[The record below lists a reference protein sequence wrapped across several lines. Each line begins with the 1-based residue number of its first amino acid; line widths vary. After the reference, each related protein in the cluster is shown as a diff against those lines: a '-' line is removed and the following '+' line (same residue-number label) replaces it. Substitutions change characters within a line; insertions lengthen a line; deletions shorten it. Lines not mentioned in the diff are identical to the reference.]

1 MEGFEGLAQLFPNLL
16 LGFQTAVT
24 VQNLAYCFA
33 GVFLGTIVGVLPGIG
48 PLAAIAMLL
57 PATFN
62 LPPVGALI
70 MLAGIYYGTQYGG
83 STTAILVNLPGE
95 SASVVTCIDGYQ
107 MAKNGRAGPALAIAA
122 VGSFFAGTVCT
133 LIIAV
138 AGPPLAEVAL
148 KFGAPE
154 YFSLMVMGLI
164 ASAVLAHGSL
174 LKAISMI
181 FLGLIFGIVGTDVNS
196 GMSRFTFGA
205 SGLADGLSFVVVAM
219 GLFGFAEILSNL
231 GKGKDAENRELLT
244 KKIHGLM
251 PTWHDIKVSSGSI
264 MRGTFIGAFFG
275 TLPGAGPTISAFSS
289 YAVEKKMA
297 KNPDEFGKGAIQGV
311 AGPESANNAAAQCAF
326 IPTLTLGIPGSATMA
341 LMLGALTIQGIAPGP
356 QVMTQRPDLFWGLI
370 ASMWIGN
377 AMLVILNLPLIGLWV
392 KLLQV
397 PYRYL
402 FPAIMVFMAIG
413 VYSVN
418 NLDMDIY
425 LTIFFGLMG
434 YVFVKLKCEPAPLI
448 LAFVLGPL
456 MEENL
461 RRALLISRGDP
472 TVFLTRPIS
481 AGFLIATALLL
492 FFMIMPAVRKKRQ
505 QVLEEDAAA

>member
-1 MEGFEGLAQLFPNLL
+1 MEGLAQLLPNLA
-16 LGFQTAVT
+16 LGFQTAVSL
-24 VQNLAYCFA
+24 QNLGYCFV

-83 STTAILVNLPGE
+83 STTAILVKLPGE
-95 SASVVTCIDGYQ
+95 SASVVTCIDGYE
-107 MAKNGRAGPALAIAA
+107 MAKQGRAGPALAIAA

-133 LIIAV
+133 LIIAL
-138 AGPPLAEVAL
+138 AGPPLAEIAL

-174 LKAISMI
+174 LKAIAMI

-231 GKGKDAENRELLT
+231 GKGKESENRDLLT
-244 KKIHGLM
+244 SKIHGLM
-251 PTWHDIKVSSGSI
+251 PTWYDIKISLGAI
-264 MRGTFIGAFFG
+264 FRGTAIGAFFG

-297 KNPDEFGKGAIQGV
+297 KHPEAFGKGAIQGV

-370 ASMWIGN
+370 VSMWIGN
-377 AMLVILNLPLIGLWV
+377 GMLVILNLPMIGLWV

-397 PYRYL
+397 PYRFL

-472 TVFLTRPIS
+472 SVFFTRPIS
-481 AGFLIATALLL
+481 AGFLIATILLL
-492 FFMIMPAVRKKRQ
+492 VFMIMPAVRKKREE
-505 QVLEEDAAA
+505 VLEEEAAV

>member
-1 MEGFEGLAQLFPNLL
+1 MDFAQLLPNLALGFE
-16 LGFQTAVT
+16 TAVT
-24 VQNLAYCFA
+24 LQNLTYCFI
-33 GVFLGTIVGVLPGIG
+33 GVFVGTLVGVLPGIG

-62 LPPVGALI
+62 LPPTGALI

-83 STTAILVNLPGE
+83 STTSILVNLPGE

-122 VGSFFAGTVCT
+122 IGSFFAGTVGT
-133 LIIAV
+133 ILIAL

-154 YFSLMVMGLI
+154 YFSLMTMGLI
-164 ASAVLAHGSL
+164 ASAVLASGSM
-174 LKAISMI
+174 LKAIAMI
-181 FLGLIFGIVGTDVNS
+181 FLGLLIGIVGTDVNS

-219 GLFGFAEILSNL
+219 GLFGFGEILSNL
-231 GKGKDAENRELLT
+231 EKGEEASSRELLKT
-244 KKIHGLM
+244 KIEHLY
-251 PTWHDIKVSSGSI
+251 PTWRDMKLTAGPI
-264 MRGTFIGAFFG
+264 MRGTAIGAFFG

-289 YAVEKKMA
+289 YALEKKMA
-297 KNPDEFGKGAIQGV
+297 NNPEEFGKGAIQGV

-326 IPTLTLGIPGSATMA
+326 IPTLTLGIPGSGTMA

-377 AMLVILNLPLIGLWV
+377 AMLVILNLPLVGLWV
-392 KLLQV
+392 KLLSV
-397 PYRYL
+397 PYRLL
-402 FPAIMVFMAIG
+402 FPAILVFMAIG

-418 NLDMDIY
+418 NLDLDIY
-425 LTIFFGLMG
+425 LTVLFGLMG

-472 TVFLTRPIS
+472 MVFFNRPIS
-481 AGFLIATALLL
+481 ATFLILTMLLL
-492 FFMIMPAVRKKRQ
+492 FFMILPAVRKKREIAYQ
-505 QVLEEDAAA
+505 EPPSA

>member
-1 MEGFEGLAQLFPNLL
+1 MEDFTQLFPNLV
-16 LGFQTAVT
+16 LGFSTAVSL
-24 VQNLAYCFA
+24 QNLWYCFM
-33 GVFLGTIVGVLPGIG
+33 GVFIGTLVGVLPGIG

-62 LPPVGALI
+62 LPPVPALI

-83 STTAILVNLPGE
+83 STTSILVNLPGE
-95 SASVVTCIDGYQ
+95 SASVVTCLDGYQ

-122 VGSFFAGTVCT
+122 VGSFFAGTVGT
-133 LIIAV
+133 LLIAV
-138 AGPPLAEVAL
+138 AGPPLAEMAL

-154 YFSLMVMGLI
+154 YFSLMTMGLI
-164 ASAVLAHGSL
+164 ASAVLASGSV
-174 LKAISMI
+174 LKAIAMI
-181 FLGLIFGIVGTDVNS
+181 FLGLLFGIVGTDVNS

-219 GLFGFAEILSNL
+219 GLFGFAEILNNL
-231 GKGKDAENRELLT
+231 EKGQDAASRELLT
-244 KKIHGLM
+244 NKIKHLY
-251 PTWHDIKVSSGSI
+251 PTWQDLKLSMGPIL
-264 MRGTFIGAFFG
+264 RGTAIGAFFG

-289 YAVEKKMA
+289 YALEKKVA
-297 KNPDEFGKGAIQGV
+297 KRPEDFGKGAIQGV

-326 IPTLTLGIPGSATMA
+326 IPTLTLGIPGSGTMA

-392 KLLQV
+392 RLLRV

-418 NLDMDIY
+418 NLDLDIY
-425 LTIFFGLMG
+425 MTVFFGIIG
-434 YVFVKLKCEPAPLI
+434 YVFMKLKCEPAPMI

-472 TVFLTRPIS
+472 AVFFTRPIS
-481 AGFLIATALLL
+481 AGFLIATILLL
-492 FFMIMPAVRKKRQ
+492 VFMILPNVRKKREE
-505 QVLEEDAAA
+505 VLIEES

>member
-1 MEGFEGLAQLFPNLL
+1 MDFLAGLFPNLV
-16 LGFQTAVT
+16 LGFQTAVSP
-24 VQNLAYCFA
+24 VNLLYCFI
-33 GVFLGTIVGVLPGIG
+33 GVFVGTIVGVLPGIG

-83 STTAILVNLPGE
+83 STTSILVKLPGE
-95 SASVVTCIDGYQ
+95 SASVVTCIDGHE
-107 MAKNGRAGPALAIAA
+107 MAKKGRAGPALAIAA
-122 VGSFFAGTVCT
+122 IGSFFAGTVGT
-133 LIIAV
+133 VLIAL
-138 AGPPLAEVAL
+138 AGPPLAEMAL

-164 ASAVLAHGSL
+164 ASAVLASGSMI
-174 LKAISMI
+174 KAIAMI
-181 FLGLIFGIVGTDVNS
+181 FLGLLFGIVGTDVNS

-205 SGLADGLSFVVVAM
+205 AGLADGLSFVVVAM
-219 GLFGFAEILSNL
+219 GLFGFAEILANL
-231 GKGKDAENRELLT
+231 ERGTDTKSRDLL
-244 KKIHGLM
+244 KAKIEHLY
-251 PTWHDIKVSSGSI
+251 PTWEDLKLSAGPIV
-264 MRGTFIGAFFG
+264 RGTAIGAFFG

-289 YAVEKKMA
+289 YALEKKVA
-297 KNPDEFGKGAIQGV
+297 KRPEEFGQGAIQGV

-326 IPTLTLGIPGSATMA
+326 IPTLTLGIPGSGTMA

-356 QVMTQRPDLFWGLI
+356 QVMTQRPELFWGLI

-377 AMLVILNLPLIGLWV
+377 AMLVILNLPMIGLWV

-397 PYRYL
+397 PYRFL
-402 FPAIMVFMAIG
+402 FPAIMTFMAIG

-418 NLDMDIY
+418 NLDLDIY
-425 LTIFFGLMG
+425 LTVFFGIMG
-434 YVFVKLKCEPAPLI
+434 YIFMKLRCEPAPLI

-472 TVFLTRPIS
+472 SVFITRPIS
-481 AGFLIATALLL
+481 AGFLIATVVLLAI
-492 FFMIMPAVRKKRQ
+492 MILPNIRKKREE
-505 QVLEEDAAA
+505 VLAEEGTL

>member
-1 MEGFEGLAQLFPNLL
+1 MDDFSGLAQLFPNLM

-24 VQNLAYCFA
+24 IQNLGYCFA

-107 MAKNGRAGPALAIAA
+107 MAKQGRAGPALAIAA

-133 LIIAV
+133 LLIAV
-138 AGPPLAEVAL
+138 AGPPLAEMAL

-174 LKAISMI
+174 LKAMAMI
-181 FLGLIFGIVGTDVNS
+181 FLGLIFGIIGTDVNS

-231 GKGKDAENRELLT
+231 GAAKDTERRDLLT

-251 PTWHDIKVSSGSI
+251 PTWHDIKVSIGSI
-264 MRGTFIGAFFG
+264 MRGTAIGAFFG

-297 KNPDEFGKGAIQGV
+297 KDNSMFGKGAIQGV

-326 IPTLTLGIPGSATMA
+326 IPTLTLGIPGSGTMA

-425 LTIFFGLMG
+425 LTVFFGLMG
-434 YVFVKLKCEPAPLI
+434 YVFVKLKCEPAPMI

-461 RRALLISRGDP
+461 RRALLISRGDA

-492 FFMIMPAVRKKRQ
+492 VFMIMPAVRKKRDE
-505 QVLEEDAAA
+505 VTADEGAG

>member
-1 MEGFEGLAQLFPNLL
+1 MESLASFFPNLA
-16 LGFQTAVT
+16 LGFQTAVSL
-24 VQNLAYCFA
+24 QNLTYCFI
-33 GVFLGTIVGVLPGIG
+33 GVFVGTVVGVLPGIG

-83 STTAILVNLPGE
+83 STTSILVKLPGE
-95 SASVVTCIDGYQ
+95 SASVVTCIDGYE
-107 MAKNGRAGPALAIAA
+107 MAKRGRAGPALAIAA
-122 VGSFFAGTVCT
+122 IGSFFAGTVGT
-133 LIIAV
+133 ILIAV
-138 AGPPLAEVAL
+138 AGPPLAEMAL

-154 YFSLMVMGLI
+154 YFSLMTMGLI
-164 ASAVLAHGSL
+164 ASAVLAHGSMV
-174 LKAISMI
+174 KAIAMI
-181 FLGLIFGIVGTDVNS
+181 FLGLVFGIVGTDVNS

-219 GLFGFAEILSNL
+219 GLFGFAEILANL
-231 GKGKDAENRELLT
+231 ERQKEASTRDLLA
-244 KKIHGLM
+244 KKIEHLY
-251 PTWHDIKVSSGSI
+251 PTLKDLKVSAGAI
-264 MRGTFIGAFFG
+264 MRGTAIGAFFG

-289 YAVEKKMA
+289 YALEKKMA
-297 KNPDEFGKGAIQGV
+297 KHPEEFGTGAIQGV

-326 IPTLTLGIPGSATMA
+326 IPTLTLGIPGSGTMA

-356 QVMTQRPDLFWGLI
+356 QVMTQRPELFWGLI

-377 AMLVILNLPLIGLWV
+377 ALLVVLNLPLIGLWV

-397 PYRYL
+397 PYRFL
-402 FPAIMVFMAIG
+402 FPAIMVFMSIG

-418 NLDMDIY
+418 NLDLDIY
-425 LTIFFGLMG
+425 MTVFFGFLG
-434 YVFVKLKCEPAPLI
+434 YVFIKLKCEPAPLI

-472 TVFLTRPIS
+472 TVFFTRPIS
-481 AGFLIATALLL
+481 AGFLIATILLL
-492 FFMIMPAVRKKRQ
+492 IVMIMPNVRKKRE
-505 QVLEEDAAA
+505 QVLVEEGTG